1 MFSFLSYRDP
11 NLEKTLD
18 TYDGA
23 AKFLAEYAEEIS
35 DEQLETAIIGAVG
48 DLDGVL
54 SPDQQGW
61 ISMKR
66 YLSRESP
73 EIRQKWRQEV
83 IGTTKED
90 FKVFA
95 ERLKGLKTTDA
106 VVSSSGAFEKAAE
119 AGKKF
124 EVTEV
129 F

>member
-1 MFSFLSYRDP
+1 L
-11 NLEKTLD
+11 
-18 TYDGA
+18 G
-23 AKFLAEYAEEIS
+23 EYAEEIT

-61 ISMKR
+61 VSLKR

-73 EIRQKWRQEV
+73 EIRQKWRDEV
-83 IGTTKED
+83 IGTKKED
-90 FKVFA
+90 FVVFA
-95 ERLKGLKTTDA
+95 EKLSKLESSEA
-106 VVSSSGAFEKAAE
+106 VVSSAAAFEKAKE

-124 EVTEV
+124 EDIEDV